1 MLKRPMDVLTQ
12 FPVRK
17 SKQQKSRFRNT
28 VVNFGEDLGY
38 TVTEETGKLGD
49 CNVILGDP
57 ETAKY
62 LLTAHYD
69 MRTGD
74 NTSAIVT
81 LLEIARTLPEN
92 QRHKACFVLYDL
104 EIPGL
109 SGSATY
115 RNNHKAATNS
125 QLVLHLDSVGHG
137 DSLLMIPTKQLLKD
151 RRKLTSLYRAC
162 GYFGRKS
169 LLVHESSAPVFCSSS
184 WYFPYGV
191 GIVSVKKPKKLPYIF
206 RIPSDKDSDMDQT
219 NVNILRAALTTF
231 ICCDE
236 VN

>member
-1 MLKRPMDVLTQ
+1 MLKKPMDILTQ

-17 SKQQKSRFRNT
+17 SKQQKSSFRNA

-38 TVTEETGKLGD
+38 TVTEEPGKLGD
-49 CNVILGDP
+49 CNLILGDP
-57 ETAKY
+57 KTAKY
-62 LLTAHYD
+62 LITAHYD
-69 MRTGD
+69 MRVGD
-74 NTSAIVT
+74 NTSAVIT

-92 QRHKACFVLYDL
+92 QRHKVCFVLFDL
-104 EIPGL
+104 EITGL
-109 SGSATY
+109 SGSAAY
-115 RNNHKAATNS
+115 RKKHKEATDT
-125 QLVLHLDSVGHG
+125 QFVLHLDSVGYG

-169 LLVHESSAPVFCSSS
+169 LLVHESSVPVFCSSPR
-184 WYFPYGV
+184 YFPYGV
-191 GIVSVKKPKKLPYIF
+191 GIFSVQKQKKIPYFLSI
-206 RIPSDKDSDMDQT
+206 RCDKDSDIDLT

-231 ICCDE
+231 VCCDE